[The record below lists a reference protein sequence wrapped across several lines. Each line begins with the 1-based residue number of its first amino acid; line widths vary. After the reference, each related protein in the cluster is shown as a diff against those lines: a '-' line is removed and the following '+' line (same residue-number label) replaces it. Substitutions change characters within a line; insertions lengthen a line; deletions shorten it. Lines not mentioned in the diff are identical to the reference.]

1 MIICST
7 DLNIRALR
15 AELQMKNLAP
25 ENAFPPVK
33 ILTSVGRHDRTDQI
47 PKTSVFKRCIV
58 LKEIYGQLLLRMPHK
73 FSWFVR
79 LKCLPG
85 GTYQLHGEIPNTSR
99 QANHT
104 TNSSF

>member
-1 MIICST
+1 MIIRST
-7 DLNIRALR
+7 DLNIRALS
-15 AELQMKNLAP
+15 AELQMKNLVP

-33 ILTSVGRHDRTDQI
+33 ILTLVERHDRTDQI

-58 LKEIYGQLLLRMPHK
+58 LKEIYGQQLLRKPHT

-85 GTYQLHGEIPNTSR
+85 GTYQLHGITG
-99 QANHT
+99 
-104 TNSSF
+104 NSDHFAPGKSHYK